1 MIHTDKQKYSEFI
14 MNSIDYLEKHGFEN
28 IKADVDGFESPKSYL
43 KKGSDISVTP
53 DITAEKEGRKHIF
66 DISLKSTKPDLLK
79 SKWVFLNTLSAMR
92 SQRFKLITTRG
103 HYKFTNQMLEAI
115 NLDHKNL
122 IKI

>member
-1 MIHTDKQKYSEFI
+1 MIYTDKQKYSGFI
-14 MNSIDYLEKHGFEN
+14 KDSIDYLEKHGFEN

-43 KKGSDISVTP
+43 KKGSDITVTP
-53 DITAEKEGRKHIF
+53 DITAEKEGRQHIF

-79 SKWVFLNTLSAMR
+79 SKWVFLNTLSAMK